1 MARWPKK
8 RLIGL
13 ILLVLGVCL
22 LIVSY
27 TTAQPYKAAVQA
39 EGGKFEAKLLTAE
52 AEAIIQEHTS
62 AETGEVIGMDFATKL
77 KVFVLKNYL
86 SMTAIGFILVILG
99 VALFGVSFF
108 EEGKANE
115 LTRKYTMVLALLA
128 VLVFFFIVS
137 EGKTLLPANI
147 NNLIAQNGYVFVLAA
162 GMLCCILTG
171 GNIDLSVGSV
181 VCFTAAIGCKL
192 MTFGWGM
199 VPTVLVML
207 LVGLAIGTFQGF
219 WIAKVHVPA
228 FIATL
233 SGMYAFRGF
242 SNIVL
247 QGETVAISN
256 TAFLNTFGGGAD
268 CYVPDFIRSLT
279 GMEGKLNLTCLVLGV
294 AAALVFAGLTV
305 RRILVQKK
313 LGIQQSIAGQIIG
326 TTVIC
331 AVVVWLTLQLAKL
344 KGIPTVLIWIALVLG
359 IYQYIT
365 TKTAMGRHLYA
376 VGGNEKA
383 TALSGVNTRNVYWF
397 AYANIG
403 MLAGLAGVLT
413 AARAK
418 GIDPTYGEGYEMDA
432 IASCFIG
439 GASAYGGT
447 GKVSGMIIGA
457 TLMGVINQGMRIM
470 AVDSN
475 YQKVVK
481 GIVLLVAVMFDVM
494 SKRQK
499 R

>member
-1 MARWPKK
+1 MKASK
-8 RLIGL
+8 
-13 ILLVLGVCL
+13 
-22 LIVSY
+22 VS
-27 TTAQPYKAAVQA
+27 
-39 EGGKFEAKLLTAE
+39 
-52 AEAIIQEHTS
+52 
-62 AETGEVIGMDFATKL
+62 
-77 KVFVLKNYL
+77 
-86 SMTAIGFILVILG
+86 
-99 VALFGVSFF
+99 SFF
-108 EEGKANE
+108 Q
-115 LTRKYTMVLALLA
+115 KYTMVLAL
-128 VLVFFFIVS
+128 VLVTIFFAWRS
-137 EGKTLLPANI
+137 GGKTLLPANL
-147 NNLIAQNGYVFVLAA
+147 NNLIAQNGYVFVLAT

-181 VCFTAAIGCKL
+181 VCFTAAVGCKL
-192 MTFGWGM
+192 MKAGWAM
-199 VPTVLVML
+199 VPAVLVML

-219 WIAKVHVPA
+219 WISKVHVPA

-247 QGETVAISN
+247 QGETVAINN

-268 CYVPDFIRSLT
+268 CYVPDFLHFLAGPDS
-279 GMEGKLNLTCLVLGV
+279 KLNVTCLVVGI
-294 AAALVFAGLTV
+294 AAVIVFAALTV
-305 RRILVQKK
+305 RKILVQKK
-313 LGIQQSIAGQIIG
+313 LGISQSIVSQII
-326 TTVIC
+326 TTVIIS
-331 AVVVWLTLQLAKL
+331 AVVIWLTLQLSKL
-344 KGIPTVLIWIALVLG
+344 KGIPTVLIWIALVLL
-359 IYQYIT
+359 IYNYVT
-365 TKTAMGRHLYA
+365 TRTAMGRHLYA

-383 TALSGVNTRNVYWF
+383 TALSGVNTRNVFWF

-403 MLAGLAGVLT
+403 LLAGLAGILT

-439 GASAYGGT
+439 GASAYGGI

-470 AVDSN
+470 AVDTN

-481 GIVLLVAVMFDVM
+481 GIVLLVAVMFDVL